1 MATDSQIYL
10 IDGVA
15 AKEGTPLTKNQ
26 LRAIQVDKKN
36 NPNKQ
41 YPEWVDKEYTTR
53 QEEVSAAADKPIF
66 AATGRVPS
74 RSRAPKTETFAPKAQ
89 KESKLNPVIT
99 PKVAAGLTY
108 SDVFPKDSN
117 IKIETGLNYDGSR
130 SLSTTAP
137 TGEQIVTAANAIY
150 DRITAGNVEDQV
162 NVETTSQSA
171 ETAAPTGSSAERA
184 GGATGI
190 PPEYQGYYSRFKKLP
205 PNAPGQIIDG
215 VYVAGG

>member
-1 MATDSQIYL
+1 MATDSQTYL
-10 IDGVA
+10 IDGA
-15 AKEGTPLTKNQ
+15 PAKEGTPLTKNQ

-36 NPNKQ
+36 NPNKL
-41 YPEWVDKEYTTR
+41 YPEWVDKEFITR
-53 QEEVSAAADKPIF
+53 KEEVLEVADKPIV

-74 RSRAPKTETFAPKAQ
+74 RSKAPKTEIFAPKAQ
-89 KESKLNPVIT
+89 KESKENPVIT

-108 SDVFPKDSN
+108 SDVFPKNSN

-137 TGEQIVTAANAIY
+137 TGEQIVTASNAIY

>member
-1 MATDSQIYL
+1 MADNTTYSIG
-10 IDGVA
+10 GVE
-15 AKEGTPLTKNQ
+15 AKEGTPLTKDQ

-41 YPEWVDKEYTTR
+41 YPEWVDKEYAAR
-53 QEEVSAAADKPIF
+53 KEEVSAIAGKPIV

-74 RSRAPKTETFAPKAQ
+74 RSKAPKTEVFAPKAQ
-89 KESKLNPVIT
+89 KEANETPVLA

-108 SDVFPKDSN
+108 SDVFPKNSN

-130 SLSTTAP
+130 SLSTTVP
-137 TGEQIVTAANAIY
+137 TGEQVVTAENTVY

-171 ETAAPTGSSAERA
+171 ETAVPIGSSAERA
-184 GGATGI
+184 GGALGI
-190 PPEYQGYYSRFKKLP
+190 PPQYQAFYAKYKKLP
-205 PNAPGQIIDG
+205 PNAPGKIIDG
-215 VYVAGG
+215 VYVAGA

>member
-1 MATDSQIYL
+1 MATDSQTYL
-10 IDGVA
+10 IDGA
-15 AKEGTPLTKNQ
+15 PAKEETPLTKNQ
-26 LRAIQVDKKN
+26 LRAIHVDKKN

-41 YPEWVDKEYTTR
+41 YPEWVDKEFITR
-53 QEEVSAAADKPIF
+53 KEEVLEVADKPIV

-74 RSRAPKTETFAPKAQ
+74 RSKAPKTEIFAPKAQ
-89 KESKLNPVIT
+89 KESKENPVIT

-130 SLSTTAP
+130 SLSTTVP
-137 TGEQIVTAANAIY
+137 TGEQIVTASNAIY

-171 ETAAPTGSSAERA
+171 ETAAPAGSSAERA

-205 PNAPGQIIDG
+205 PNAPGQIIE
-215 VYVAGG
+215 AIS